1 MFYLFLWFQ
10 KDNFAIQ
17 GGIQIERYL
26 FIKHYCMKQLKGK
39 IVLVTGG
46 ASGIGKIMV
55 RLLLERAAKVIIWDI
70 NELKIAE
77 TISEFSNKGTI
88 LGFTIDVSNVNQIKE
103 TALKVKEEIGAVD
116 LLINNAGIVAGK
128 YFHEHTT
135 LDILKTME
143 INANAPMHITK
154 EFLNEMLA
162 QNSGHI
168 CNIASSGGLISNPK
182 MSVYAASK
190 WSLVGWSDSL
200 RLEMEQLKKN
210 INVTTIMPYF
220 INTGMFDGVRS
231 KIPILNPE
239 VAALTIIKA
248 IEKNKRMVT
257 IPGYIYRLI
266 KLGQGFMSI
275 NVLDWFAGNVLGIY
289 KTMEHFTGH
298 KK

>member
-1 MFYLFLWFQ
+1 MFHLFLWFQ
-10 KDNFAIQ
+10 KDNFAIE
-17 GGIQIERYL
+17 GGTQIEIDL
-26 FIKHYCMKQLKGK
+26 FIKYYYMKQLKGK

-77 TISEFSNKGTI
+77 TILEFSNKGTI
-88 LGFTIDVSNVNQIKE
+88 SGFTIDVSNVNQIKE

-116 LLINNAGIVAGK
+116 VLINNAGIVAGK

-220 INTGMFDGVRS
+220 INTGMFDGVKS

-239 VAALTIIKA
+239 VAGLAIIKA

-257 IPGYIYRLI
+257 IPGYIYRLT
-266 KLGQGFMSI
+266 KLGQGLMSI
-275 NVLDWFAGNVLGIY
+275 NIFDWFAGTVLGIY